1 MGIIQQLQEIQN
13 EYGYLPV
20 EAVEALGGS
29 AAEHLGTA
37 SFYQF
42 FKLEEGPDEDH
53 TERLFDC
60 RKKGPLLDPLGIR
73 AKEVIENALADP
85 EGTISMLK
93 EAKLCGRGG
102 AGFPTGMKWET
113 TAKID
118 APQKYVV
125 CNADEGEP
133 DTGKDRILL
142 EENPQSVITGIAACA
157 AAVGA
162 DRAYIYLR
170 GEYADV
176 KERLEETIQTLP
188 LQQGLKIEVL
198 TGMGAYVCGEET
210 ALLNSIEGKR
220 GEPRLKPPFPGVAGL
235 YRCPTVINNV
245 ETFACVA
252 YILSNGAE
260 AFLKKGDQGYPGMKL
275 YTVAGDVECPGVYE
289 AKTGITVEE
298 LLALA
303 GGMKDH
309 KNLLAIQVGGGS
321 GKLLFPEALAM
332 RMTPEG
338 CKEYGTGLGTGSVH
352 FLAEGTDIKRYV
364 EELTRFY
371 AAESCGCCVPCR
383 AGLWQLLE
391 MLENPECGQESIRS
405 LAEYVRDGARCA
417 LGAAAVTPLLSWL
430 DGKFKTGEENGTHA
444 GSKTER
450 HGE

>member
-1 MGIIQQLQEIQN
+1 MGIIWELQEIQK
-13 EYGYLPV
+13 EYGYLPLQ
-20 EAVEALGGS
+20 AVEALGGS

-37 SFYQF
+37 SFYRF

-60 RKKGPLLDPLGIR
+60 RRKGVLLDPSNIR
-73 AKEVIENALADP
+73 TKEVIEAALADP
-85 EGTISMLK
+85 ESVITELK
-93 EAKLCGRGG
+93 KAKLCGRGG

-142 EENPQSVITGIAACA
+142 EENPESVVTGIAACA

-162 DRAYIYLR
+162 DQAYIYLR

-176 KERLEETIQTLP
+176 KERLEKTIKSLP
-188 LQQGLKIEVL
+188 LQKDLKIEVL
-198 TGMGAYVCGEET
+198 LGMGAYVCGEET
-210 ALLNSIEGKR
+210 ALLESIEGKR

-235 YRCPTVINNV
+235 YQCPTVINNV
-245 ETFACVA
+245 ETFACAA
-252 YILSNGAE
+252 YILSCGE
-260 AFLKKGDQGYPGMKL
+260 DAFLEKGDAGYPGWKL
-275 YTVAGDVECPGVYE
+275 YTVAGDVACPGVYE
-289 AKTGITVEE
+289 AETGITVEE

-303 GGMKDH
+303 GGMKDR
-309 KNLLAIQVGGGS
+309 KNLLAVQAGGGS
-321 GKLLFPEALAM
+321 GRLLPPEALAM

-352 FLAEGTDIKRYV
+352 FLAEGTDVKAYV
-364 EELTRFY
+364 KGLTEFY
-371 AAESCGCCVPCR
+371 ASESCGCCVPCR
-383 AGLWQLLE
+383 AGLKELTE
-391 MLENPECGQESIRS
+391 MLEYPESGQEQIRA

-430 DGKFKTGEENGTHA
+430 EGNFGTGEEAGEHA

-450 HGE
+450 CGG

>member
-1 MGIIQQLQEIQN
+1 MGMIQQLQEIQN

-20 EAVEALGGS
+20 EAVEALDGS
-29 AAEHLGTA
+29 TAEHLGTA

-42 FKLEEGPDEDH
+42 FKLEEGLAENH
-53 TERLFDC
+53 IERLFDC
-60 RKKGPLLDPLGIR
+60 RRKGPLLDSANIR
-73 AKEVIENALADP
+73 TKEVIEGALANP
-85 EGTISMLK
+85 EGMISRLK

-142 EENPQSVITGIAACA
+142 EENPQGVITGIAACA

-162 DRAYIYLR
+162 DQAYIYLR

-176 KERLEETIQTLP
+176 KEHLEETIQSLP
-188 LQQGLKIEVL
+188 LQQNLKLEVL
-198 TGMGAYVCGEET
+198 LGMGAYVCGEET

-235 YRCPTVINNV
+235 YGCPTVINNV

-252 YILSNGAE
+252 YILSNGAD
-260 AFLKKGDQGYPGMKL
+260 AFLEKGDKGYPGLKL
-275 YTVAGDVECPGVYE
+275 YTVAGDVEHPGVYE
-289 AKTGITVEE
+289 AVTGITVEE
-298 LLALA
+298 LLVLA
-303 GGMKDH
+303 GGMKEH
-309 KNLLAIQVGGGS
+309 KNILAIQVGGGS
-321 GKLLFPEALAM
+321 GKLLFQEACAM

-338 CKEYGTGLGTGSVH
+338 CKEYGTSLGTGSVH
-352 FLAEGTDIKRYV
+352 FLAEGTDIKKYV
-364 EELTRFY
+364 KELTRFY

-391 MLENPECGQESIRS
+391 MLEDSESKQERIKA

-430 DGKFKTGEENGTHA
+430 EGNFETSEENGKHA
-444 GSKTER
+444 GSITER
-450 HGE
+450 FGG